1 MDRRA
6 SDRKLCVSL
15 SSAPEVTAR
24 RHTDH
29 ATICRFADCIFF
41 RTDPRREK
49 LICFSH
55 GRPSPVDN
63 FPRRGN
69 FDRRWEKV
77 YKGDNKRMVLQRS
90 RICWTTFFFF
100 SLFCAF
106 YPSIGGRK
114 YSFATKYRI
123 DKFEENFGDLSA
135 DWYFEMRRVP
145 LRHASFNRIHI
156 LIRRHC
162 ERGQMLVTICH
173 CIRSFRLS

>member
-41 RTDPRREK
+41 RADPRREK
-49 LICFSH
+49 LVCFSH

-100 SLFCAF
+100 SLSLARFIPPLVDVNIRLPRNTESTNSRKISEICPPIDISKCVACRWDTRVSIAF
-106 YPSIGGRK
+106 I
-114 YSFATKYRI
+114 F
-123 DKFEENFGDLSA
+123 
-135 DWYFEMRRVP
+135 
-145 LRHASFNRIHI
+145 
-156 LIRRHC
+156 
-162 ERGQMLVTICH
+162 
-173 CIRSFRLS
+173 